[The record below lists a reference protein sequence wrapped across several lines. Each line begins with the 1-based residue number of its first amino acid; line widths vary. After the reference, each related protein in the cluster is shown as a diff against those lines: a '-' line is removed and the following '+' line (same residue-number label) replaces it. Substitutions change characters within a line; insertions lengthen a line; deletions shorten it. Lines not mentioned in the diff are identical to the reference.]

1 MQTRCSVFSD
11 PSDPNRCIP
20 WANLFLLS
28 SLNVIFGFE
37 LILTMEKDEVEIR
50 NSEVG
55 RGCPRTSEANIRVGK
70 VQQGATKLREE
81 EVFLHF

>member
-1 MQTRCSVFSD
+1 
-11 PSDPNRCIP
+11 
-20 WANLFLLS
+20 
-28 SLNVIFGFE
+28 
-37 LILTMEKDEVEIR
+37 MEKDEVEIR